1 MKQTTIKFDKKTPE
15 PVTIQ
20 RLQKVVDLISKTK
33 KGTESIQGVGLS
45 SNFVGFL
52 TKAKII
58 SKISKDNYEVIEP
71 VVTRKLYYRV
81 MNIQTKYN
89 EKRKENRKIISFYE
103 QKKDS
108 RFIDVP
114 DTDMLGLVNMPS
126 TEPIKL
132 QRTPKPRVKKAVAL
146 PWWKRILLYLANH

>member
-1 MKQTTIKFDKKTPE
+1 MKQTTIQFDKRSPE
-15 PVTIQ
+15 RVTIQ
-20 RLQKVVDLISKTK
+20 RLQEVVDLISKTK

-58 SKISKDNYEVIEP
+58 SKISKGNYEVIEP

-81 MNIQTKYN
+81 MNIQTKYH

-108 RFIDVP
+108 PFIGRVP
-114 DTDMLGLVNMPS
+114 LPSEVNIP
-126 TEPIKL
+126 TEI
-132 QRTPKPRVKKAVAL
+132 QSVRVRGKGRAKKAVAL
-146 PWWKRILLYLANH
+146 PWWKRFLLYLLNN